1 MPLND
6 ESCFIRH
13 TTIDLN
19 SIKLKYYSFMISL
32 DKCKGNVNVL
42 MTYLRKYLFRQKKYV
57 NAKVFNM
64 ITRMNEAKSLI
75 KHILCDF
82 KCKLNSTAY
91 WTQKWNNDKCQ
102 CECRKHFACKKDTC
116 ICENIR
122 YL

>member
-13 TTIDLN
+13 ATIDLN

-91 WTQKWNNDKCQ
+91 
-102 CECRKHFACKKDTC
+102 
-116 ICENIR
+116 
-122 YL
+122 